1 MNSRGAVCL
10 FVSLLTLCLDPP
22 LWAAGHSW
30 CLHQTGKGLPARNHL
45 YCGAETPSHP
55 PFLCWQEW
63 ASEWG
68 IEEVTVPWSC
78 LPSLSMKGAVE
89 MKSGGYSLAC
99 PSPLAPFFPLTLGV
113 LPLLLPFLC
122 FPLSPPS
129 LLPLNLISLLLAP
142 WPIDPIYRPAPRDGK
157 GNFHLLNFYVPDT
170 VQGVFLTAALWGRYC
185 YYLQFNLRKV
195 K

>member
-55 PFLCWQEW
+55 SFLCWQEW

-68 IEEVTVPWSC
+68 IEEVTVPLSC
-78 LPSLSMKGAVE
+78 LPSFSTKEAVE
-89 MKSGGYSLAC
+89 MKSGDLVLGLSIA
-99 PSPLAPFFPLTLGV
+99 PAPFFPLTLV
-113 LPLLLPFLC
+113 ALPLLLCLLC
-122 FPLSPPS
+122 FPLLPSS
-129 LLPLNLISLLLAP
+129 LLPLYLISLLPAP

-157 GNFHLLNFYVPDT
+157 GNFHLWNFCVPDT
-170 VQGVFLTAALWGRYC
+170 VHGVFLTAALWGRYC
-185 YYLQFNLRKV
+185 YLQFNLRKV